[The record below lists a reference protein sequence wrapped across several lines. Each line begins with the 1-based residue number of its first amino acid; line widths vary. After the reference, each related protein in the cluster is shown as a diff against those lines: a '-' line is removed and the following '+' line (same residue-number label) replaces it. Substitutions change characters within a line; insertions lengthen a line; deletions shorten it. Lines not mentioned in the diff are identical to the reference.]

1 VSIFLFGIYGIV
13 LILII
18 VAGFVV
24 LNSMR
29 SKGSIARALNMVL
42 FSVTLP
48 RLNPADPGSSQ
59 KPEKELIGVME
70 QLYSSFTNIHAKGWN
85 RFVYGEPYIGLEV
98 AVQNTGRD
106 IQFYMAV
113 PRSLKDNIQKQIH
126 GLYAEAEIQEI
137 KDYTIFNPRGTA
149 AGAYVSLENDAI
161 LPVKTYQKLEK
172 DPLGEIL
179 TAFSKI
185 EHEAEGAAIQI
196 LFKPAHADKQRGFA
210 QKVVQEMQRGYQ
222 LKDAVKRVKHPP
234 KEVKPED
241 AAKEPPK
248 VVTPF
253 EEEVIKNIQAKAVKP
268 WFDVNIRLI
277 VSAETEPRAGQLLDM
292 LSGALVQ
299 FSTQDQN
306 SFSVKK
312 LKDRSLRSLLFN
324 FSFRVFNE
332 KQKSVLSTEE
342 LTGLYHFSAPR
353 HAPGVKFV
361 KSKSAP
367 PPLNLPAEGIALG
380 RNIFRGVESLVRMTD
395 EDRRRHL
402 YIIGQ
407 TGTGK
412 STMMKA
418 MLRQDVEN
426 GKGVCLI
433 DPHGEFAEFTL
444 SIVPMA
450 RAEEVIYFNP
460 GDIDYPMGLNM
471 LEIDPNHP
479 EQKSMVIDELFGIF
493 EKLYDLKATGGPMF
507 EKYFK
512 NSALLLLDDYA
523 HEAPTLADISR
534 VLVDDAYRK
543 DKLSRETNP
552 LVSQFW
558 QLEAEKA
565 QGDQSLSNMAPY
577 ITSKITSFIFNEFLR
592 PIVNQQK
599 SAFNFRQAMDE
610 GKILIVNLSKGKI
623 GEINANLLGM
633 VIVGKLMMAALSRV
647 DSDEKIR
654 RDTYLYIDEFHNF
667 TTDSIATI
675 LSEARKYRL
684 NLILAHQFI
693 KQLKDSI
700 RDSVFGNVGSI
711 ASFRIGPDDAEFMK
725 NKFEPTFTPQD
736 IMNIDNLNCYLN
748 LLINGQ
754 TTLPFNIRLETERVF
769 DAGNPEMAEYLKQ
782 LSRHKYS
789 RYRADVEAEINAKFN
804 VRPAVLPQSGT
815 P

>member
-1 VSIFLFGIYGIV
+1 
-13 LILII
+13 
-18 VAGFVV
+18 
-24 LNSMR
+24 M
-29 SKGSIARALNMVL
+29 
-42 FSVTLP
+42 
-48 RLNPADPGSSQ
+48 
-59 KPEKELIGVME
+59 
-70 QLYSSFTNIHAKGWN
+70 
-85 RFVYGEPYIGLEV
+85 
-98 AVQNTGRD
+98 
-106 IQFYMAV
+106 
-113 PRSLKDNIQKQIH
+113 
-126 GLYAEAEIQEI
+126 
-137 KDYTIFNPRGTA
+137 
-149 AGAYVSLENDAI
+149 
-161 LPVKTYQKLEK
+161 
-172 DPLGEIL
+172 
-179 TAFSKI
+179 
-185 EHEAEGAAIQI
+185 
-196 LFKPAHADKQRGFA
+196 
-210 QKVVQEMQRGYQ
+210 
-222 LKDAVKRVKHPP
+222 
-234 KEVKPED
+234 
-241 AAKEPPK
+241 
-248 VVTPF
+248 
-253 EEEVIKNIQAKAVKP
+253 
-268 WFDVNIRLI
+268 
-277 VSAETEPRAGQLLDM
+277 
-292 LSGALVQ
+292 
-299 FSTQDQN
+299 
-306 SFSVKK
+306 
-312 LKDRSLRSLLFN
+312 
-324 FSFRVFNE
+324 
-332 KQKSVLSTEE
+332 
-342 LTGLYHFSAPR
+342 
-353 HAPGVKFV
+353 
-361 KSKSAP
+361 
-367 PPLNLPAEGIALG
+367 NLPAEGIALG